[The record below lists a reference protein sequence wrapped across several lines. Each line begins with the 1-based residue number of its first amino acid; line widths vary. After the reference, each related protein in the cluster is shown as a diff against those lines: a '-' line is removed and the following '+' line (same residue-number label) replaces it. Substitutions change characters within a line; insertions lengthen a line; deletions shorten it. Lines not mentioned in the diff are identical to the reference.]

1 MQLLH
6 LARPL
11 DRHLITTEEE
21 GKDSRSEVQPF
32 PGKFKRQ
39 SVGSKKDALTSCVS
53 VMRFEG
59 GSSTT
64 TSDQM
69 DEIKD
74 VDAAAAAAAA
84 AAATGG
90 GGGRSGMS
98 SSQPGGPP
106 AGLQYSIPGILHF
119 LQHEW
124 SRFEMERGHWDVE
137 KAELQVKLTKLFST
151 YIFGK
156 IHREKS

>member
-1 MQLLH
+1 MGS
-6 LARPL
+6 
-11 DRHLITTEEE
+11 
-21 GKDSRSEVQPF
+21 GKE
-32 PGKFKRQ
+32 
-39 SVGSKKDALTSCVS
+39 DALTSCVS

-59 GSSTT
+59 GSCTT

-69 DEIKD
+69 DDIKD

-137 KAELQVKLTKLFST
+137 KAELQVTQTNGKNPEIQSEFCHSK
-151 YIFGK
+151 IFFL
-156 IHREKS
+156 